1 MTPPAP
7 AGGVVVSD
15 HRHSR
20 VWTVVAI
27 TGAVTLLLGLGLIR
41 FYRGV
46 LLADARDRTTAQL
59 APYGQALSAT
69 MGHRVAVL
77 QGFEAFLR
85 LRTLVPGVDAEL
97 QRYTDGLRAQ
107 TDGIRALQLVRDG
120 RIVTIAPLEGNEAAL
135 GLDLRQHPSAEVRD
149 DLIRAE
155 ASGEILVTGPFP
167 LIQGG
172 SGLVIRQRLPRRATV
187 PIELASLVLDLPPI
201 LEESG
206 LGNVAGVQWVLRD
219 RHGDPIWGDTT
230 IAGFDP
236 VTVSVAVPGR
246 PWRLEAIPTG
256 GWDTAI
262 EAGLWALGTWVALS
276 CLLICVVA
284 YLVAARQASLE
295 AAVAERT
302 RSLSTTLEALQ
313 REVEERERAESQL
326 GQLQRL
332 ESLGRMAG
340 GIAHDFNN
348 LLTVILTSISLAR
361 DEAARGEEIAEDL
374 ETAERATTRASELTK
389 KLLVFARRQ
398 NVEPQVVDLNDVVRE
413 LRPILGRML
422 SGAVLIDDLQAD
434 LWPVFIDPIQLE
446 QVLSNL
452 VVNAR
457 DAMPQGGSMYLRT
470 RNVTMREGTE
480 GEDLPPGE
488 YVLLEVQDSG
498 VGMPPEI
505 LQMVFEP
512 FFTTKGAGQGTGLG
526 LPTVYGIV
534 RKAGGSI
541 RLISAPGS
549 GTTVR
554 IHLPRAGSDR
564 ALRHGSARTVLPSKA
579 GTATILLVE
588 DELEV
593 RLVTERILV
602 EAGYTVLTA
611 EEGGR
616 ALTLLAGGRRVDLL
630 IADVVTP
637 GMGGRVL
644 AERVLE
650 QAPGTRV
657 LFISGYTADEPL
669 EGLLGR
675 PGVAFL
681 AKPFTVKDLKESV
694 RRLLDGHPV
703 RP

>member
-1 MTPPAP
+1 VTAPGGSRRTTPPAI

-15 HRHSR
+15 PHPGGR
-20 VWTVVAI
+20 VWTIVAI
-27 TGAVTLLLGLGLIR
+27 TAAVTLVLGFALVR
-41 FYRGV
+41 FYRQV
-46 LLADARDRTTAQL
+46 LLSEARDRTAAQL

-97 QRYTDGLRAQ
+97 QRYTEGLRAQ
-107 TDGIRALQLVRDG
+107 TEGIRALQLVRGG

-135 GLDLRQHPSAEVRD
+135 GLDLRQHPSTEIRD
-149 DLIRAE
+149 DLLRAE
-155 ASGEILVTGPFP
+155 ASGEIFVTGPFP
-167 LIQGG
+167 LVQGG
-172 SGLVIRQRLPRRATV
+172 SGLVIRQRLPRRAGV
-187 PIELASLVLDLPPI
+187 PVELASLVLDLPPI

-206 LGNVAGVQWVLRD
+206 LGTVAGVQWVLRD
-219 RHGDPIWGDTT
+219 RQGDPIWGDTT
-230 IAGFDP
+230 IAELDP

-246 PWRLEAIPTG
+246 PWRLDAIPTG

-262 EAGLWALGTWVALS
+262 GGGLWALGTWVALS

-398 NVEPQVVDLNDVVRE
+398 NVEPQVVDLNEVVRE

-422 SGAVLIDDLQAD
+422 SGAVLVDDLQGD
-434 LWPVFIDPIQLE
+434 LWPVFIDPVQLE

-452 VVNAR
+452 AVNAR
-457 DAMPQGGSMYLRT
+457 DAMPEAGTVSIRT
-470 RNVTMREGTE
+470 RNVTLAGGAD
-480 GEDLPPGE
+480 GEELPRGE

-498 VGMPPEI
+498 VGMAPEI

-512 FFTTKGAGQGTGLG
+512 FFTTKGAG
-526 LPTVYGIV
+526 
-534 RKAGGSI
+534 
-541 RLISAPGS
+541 
-549 GTTVR
+549 
-554 IHLPRAGSDR
+554 
-564 ALRHGSARTVLPSKA
+564 
-579 GTATILLVE
+579 
-588 DELEV
+588 
-593 RLVTERILV
+593 
-602 EAGYTVLTA
+602 
-611 EEGGR
+611 
-616 ALTLLAGGRRVDLL
+616 
-630 IADVVTP
+630 
-637 GMGGRVL
+637 
-644 AERVLE
+644 
-650 QAPGTRV
+650 
-657 LFISGYTADEPL
+657 
-669 EGLLGR
+669 
-675 PGVAFL
+675 
-681 AKPFTVKDLKESV
+681 
-694 RRLLDGHPV
+694 
-703 RP
+703 